1 MGEDYSERW
10 ATIDRNGG
18 RHHLGIDGRLAPEA
32 APRARLPGNNRA
44 AARNLKY
51 MRAFAEAWPDLEFVQ
66 QVVALLPWG
75 HSMTAIRQVVRL
87 KLTLDGIEP
96 KVERWLV
103 VPLKIRLDRL
113 HQTLQAAMGWTD
125 SHLWEI
131 RAGDTGWSIPDP
143 TAAFADQ
150 PQDARKATLRT
161 IIADTGVKRL
171 TYLYD
176 FGDG

>member
-96 KVERWLV
+96 KVRTLV
-103 VPLKIRLDRL
+103 GR
-113 HQTLQAAMGWTD
+113 AA
-125 SHLWEI
+125 E
-131 RAGDTGWSIPDP
+131 DP
-143 TAAFADQ
+143 PRSAPSNPAS
-150 PQDARKATLRT
+150 
-161 IIADTGVKRL
+161 
-171 TYLYD
+171 
-176 FGDG
+176 GDGLD